1 MIALRAVRHA
11 ARYEATRL
19 VTRRSTFGVA
29 GLGTFGSALVTLPAA
44 RAAVTSGD
52 PQAQVGWVV
61 GGGSVGAVLPGT
73 AAVLAAA
80 WLGAGLVSEDYRHG
94 LGLSTYARLPR
105 RGAGLL
111 GKIVI
116 AAWIGLVLAVITRA
130 AAFFTALGGFAL
142 AHGTAATGTVAPSY
156 AMILPSI
163 PELFFAMVGGT
174 VGVLC
179 APLLR
184 LRLLAVG
191 ATWGLCVVIAAVT
204 PYSKS
209 PYTSHVARLLAR
221 VGLPVAPSAIALPE
235 LAVIGLAMAALIAVR
250 RRSID

>member
-1 MIALRAVRHA
+1 M
-11 ARYEATRL
+11 
-19 VTRRSTFGVA
+19 TRRSTFGVA
-29 GLGTFGSALVTLPAA
+29 GLGVFGSALVTLPAA

-61 GGGSVGAVLPGT
+61 GGGAAGTVLPGT

-80 WLGAGLVSEDYRHG
+80 WLGAGLVAEDYRHG

-111 GKIVI
+111 GKIVV
-116 AAWIGLVLAVITRA
+116 AACIGLALAVVTRV
-130 AAFFTALGGFAL
+130 AAFLTALGGFAL
-142 AHGTAATGTVAPSY
+142 AHTTAATGSVTPSY
-156 AMILPSI
+156 VMILPSI
-163 PELFFAMVGGT
+163 PELFFAMLGGV

-179 APLLR
+179 APLVR

-191 ATWGLCVVIAAVT
+191 ATWGLCAAIAAVT

-209 PYTSHVARLLAR
+209 PYTQHVARLFAR
-221 VGLPVAPSAIALPE
+221 IGLPVAPSAVALPE
-235 LAVIGLAMAALIAVR
+235 LALIGLAMAAIIVVR